1 MNRES
6 NIDQIIKNSS
16 SEGWLKALLF
26 ALGIDALIIGLF
38 TYWFAAADRY
48 RVFLYEHDMGSNVP
62 DTSPFS
68 PVTSSRYWM
77 SGLVAAGVVLILYVA
92 INWTIAKVRSEYKAP
107 EWWRVWVLASPVLLV
122 SIPLITMTQNQP
134 VLPFG
139 HAAQLTVVAIVGL
152 ALALSPGRM
161 AAHRPAYLFWLI
173 LDGFGLM
180 LMLVTLP
187 GLQFLSRWLEND
199 QTIYVLMLTLGFV
212 AGLAWLLLM
221 SGLQIWRDHGIPAVQ
236 EVLLAGFALAY
247 LVTPLMHH
255 LLFTDGY
262 YYITVSDN
270 FLARNPLLQI
280 AIWLIALA
288 VSILIT
294 ALRKHLARSRKTA
307 GETRG

>member
-1 MNRES
+1 MLDQLENE
-6 NIDQIIKNSS
+6 ID
-16 SEGWLKALLF
+16 GRVWFKALPF
-26 ALGIDALIIGLF
+26 ALGIDALIIGLL
-38 TYWFAAADRY
+38 TYWFAAADRN

-92 INWTIAKVRSEYKAP
+92 INWTIARVRSEYKAP

-122 SIPLITMTQNQP
+122 AIPLITMTQNQP

-139 HAAQLTVVAIVGL
+139 QAAQLTAAAIVGL

-161 AAHRPAYLFWLI
+161 AAHRPVYLVWLI

-180 LMLVTLP
+180 LMLVTMP

-199 QTIYVLMLTLGFV
+199 QTIYVLLLTLGS
-212 AGLAWLLLM
+212 AASLAWLLLM
-221 SGLQIWRDHGIPAVQ
+221 SGLRIWRGHEIPAVQ

-247 LVTPLMHH
+247 LVMPLMHH

-262 YYITVSDN
+262 YYITDSDN

-280 AIWLIALA
+280 AIWLIVLA
-288 VSILIT
+288 VAILIT
-294 ALRKHLARSRKTA
+294 ALRKHLARSRKTT